1 MIGAEGKASLA
12 TNNTAAAASRTT
24 PEIVEPFR
32 CQPVSGEQA
41 GGQDLAKV
49 IITGGRRLRGQ
60 VRVAGRKN
68 SVVALI
74 PATLLAEGPSHIENL
89 PAIADVAVYADILR
103 SMGIAI
109 RRDHDSMSI
118 DPAGL
123 RPGVFPPQELV
134 QRLRASYYLLGVL
147 LAKYGWAEVAL
158 PGGCDIGLR
167 PIDQHLKGF
176 RALGAEVSI
185 EHGVVKL
192 KAPHGLSGAQVYL
205 DVVSVGATINLILAA
220 TLAEGTTIIENAAKE
235 PHIVDVADY
244 LNSCGAKI
252 QGAGTDVIRIRGVRS
267 LTGCVHAVIP
277 DEIEAATFMIAAA
290 ATGGEVLIENVIPKH
305 LDPITA
311 KLVEA
316 GAEVTQN
323 GDSLTIAMAR
333 PRPRAVNVK
342 TLPYPGFPTDAQQPM
357 TVLLS
362 IAEGTSYVTESI
374 WEGRFKHVDELKRMG
389 TNIRVE
395 GRTAIIEG
403 VPHLTGAPVRATDL
417 RAGAALIIAGLMAEG
432 QTEISGVEH
441 VDRGYERLADK
452 LRALGAKIVRV
463 KD

>member
-1 MIGAEGKASLA
+1 MARVLIS
-12 TNNTAAAASRTT
+12 
-24 PEIVEPFR
+24 
-32 CQPVSGEQA
+32 
-41 GGQDLAKV
+41 
-49 IITGGRRLRGQ
+49 GGRRLRGR
-60 VRVAGRKN
+60 VRVGGRKN
-68 SVVALI
+68 SVVAVI

-89 PAIADVAVYADILR
+89 PAISDVAVYADILR
-103 SMGIAI
+103 SLGVSVKQGK
-109 RRDHDSMSI
+109 DSISI
-118 DPAGL
+118 DPTGL
-123 RPGVFPPQELV
+123 RPSVSPPQELAG
-134 QRLRASYYLLGVL
+134 RLRASYYLLGVL
-147 LAKYGWAEVAL
+147 LAKFGQADIAL

-176 RALGAEVSI
+176 KALGAEASI
-185 EHGVVKL
+185 EHGVVRVS
-192 KAPHGLSGAQVYL
+192 APHGLVGAQVYL
-205 DVVSVGATINLILAA
+205 DVVSVGATINIMLAA
-220 TLAEGTTIIENAAKE
+220 SLAEGTTTIENAAKE

-252 QGAGTDVIRIRGVRS
+252 QGAGTDVIRVRGVKN
-267 LTGCVHAVIP
+267 LQGCVHAVIP

-290 ATGGEVLIENVIPKH
+290 ATKGDVLIENVIPKH

-323 GDSLTIAMAR
+323 GDSLRVVMTR

-362 IAEGTSYVTESI
+362 IAEGTSFVTESI

-403 VPHLTGAPVRATDL
+403 VPKLMGAPVRATDL
-417 RAGAALIIAGLMAEG
+417 RAGAALVVAGLMAEG
-432 QTEISGVEH
+432 QTEIAGIEH

-452 LRALGAKIVRV
+452 LRALGAKIVRAQ
-463 KD
+463 D